1 VLVRRQEGNEVKK
14 QAPLP
19 KKPSRPKKAAASKK
33 KAPPKRAPARPAAAA
48 SPPAD
53 SEWAVGPYGDL
64 VSKKD
69 FAPSATRGGT
79 R

>member
-1 VLVRRQEGNEVKK
+1 MDVQRQEGDEVKK
-14 QAPLP
+14 QVPPP
-19 KKPSRPKKAAASKK
+19 KKTSRPKQAAASKK
-33 KAPPKRAPARPAAAA
+33 KTPPKRAPAP

>member
-1 VLVRRQEGNEVKK
+1 MKQK
-14 QAPLP
+14 QAPPP
-19 KKPSRPKKAAASKK
+19 KKSSRPRKAAASKK
-33 KAPPKRAPARPAAAA
+33 KTPPKRAPAQPTTAA
-48 SPPAD
+48 SQPAD

>member
-1 VLVRRQEGNEVKK
+1 MKQK
-14 QAPLP
+14 QAPA
-19 KKPSRPKKAAASKK
+19 KKTPTSKKGAASKK
-33 KAPPKRAPARPAAAA
+33 KAPPKPAAA
-48 SPPAD
+48 PPEE
-53 SEWAVGPYGDL
+53 SEWAIGPYGDL